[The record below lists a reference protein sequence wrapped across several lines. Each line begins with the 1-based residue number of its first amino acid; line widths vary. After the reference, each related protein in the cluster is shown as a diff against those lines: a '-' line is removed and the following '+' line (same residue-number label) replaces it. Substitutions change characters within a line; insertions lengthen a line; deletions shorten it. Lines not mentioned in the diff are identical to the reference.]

1 MKTYSPKPEDA
12 NREWFI
18 VDATDKI
25 LGRLATEITTRL
37 RGKHKP
43 EFAPHM
49 DMGDF
54 IVVINAEKIK
64 VTGQKLDKKMY
75 YKHTNHPGGL
85 KEKTLRE
92 MLDKKPENV
101 ITAAVKGMLPKNSFR
116 SAPQEAEGLRWFRAS
131 ARCPGSQNS
140 GHLIGDYHERFHL
153 QHW

>member
-12 NREWFI
+12 NREWFV
-18 VDATDKI
+18 VDATDKV
-25 LGRLATEITTRL
+25 LGRLATEITNRL

-54 IVVINAEKIK
+54 IVVINAEKIR

-101 ITAAVKGMLPKNSFR
+101 ITAAVKGMLPKNR
-116 SAPQEAEGLRWFRAS
+116 LSAQLLKKLKVYS
-131 ARCPGSQNS
+131 GSEHPHAAQAPKT
-140 GHLIGDYHERFHL
+140 LDI
-153 QHW
+153 

>member
-1 MKTYSPKPEDA
+1 MNTYSPKPEDA

-25 LGRLATEITTRL
+25 LGRLCTEITTRL

-43 EFAPHM
+43 TFAPHM

-54 IVVINAEKIK
+54 IVVINADKIK

-101 ITAAVKGMLPKNSFR
+101 ITAAVKGMLPKNKL
-116 SAPQEAEGLRWFRAS
+116 SAQLLKKLKVYA
-131 ARCPGSQNS
+131 GSEHPHAAQAPKP
-140 GHLIGDYHERFHL
+140 LDI
-153 QHW
+153 

>member
-25 LGRLATEITTRL
+25 LGRLATEITNRL

-43 EFAPHM
+43 EFTPHM

-54 IVVINAEKIK
+54 VIVINADKIK
-64 VTGQKLDKKMY
+64 VTGQKLDRKMY

-92 MLDKKPENV
+92 MLALKPENV
-101 ITAAVKGMLPKNSFR
+101 ITAAVKGMLPKNRLAALQLKKLKVYAGSEHPHAAQ
-116 SAPQEAEGLRWFRAS
+116 APTTLD
-131 ARCPGSQNS
+131 
-140 GHLIGDYHERFHL
+140 I
-153 QHW
+153 

>member
-1 MKTYSPKPEDA
+1 MKTYSPTPEDV

-25 LGRLATEITTRL
+25 LGRLATEITNRL

-54 IVVINAEKIK
+54 IVVINADKIK

-75 YKHTNHPGGL
+75 YKHSNHPGGL

-92 MLDKKPENV
+92 MLEKKPENV
-101 ITAAVKGMLPKNSFR
+101 ITAAVKGMLPKNRLAAQQLKKLKVYAGSEHPHAAQ
-116 SAPQEAEGLRWFRAS
+116 APTTLDF
-131 ARCPGSQNS
+131 
-140 GHLIGDYHERFHL
+140 
-153 QHW
+153 

>member
-25 LGRLATEITTRL
+25 LGRLATEITVRL

-64 VTGQKLDKKMY
+64 VTGQKLDKKIY

-85 KEKTLRE
+85 KQKTLRE
-92 MLDKKPENV
+92 MLERKPENV
-101 ITAAVKGMLPKNSFR
+101 ITAAVKGMLPKNR
-116 SAPQEAEGLRWFRAS
+116 LSAQLLKKVKVYA
-131 ARCPGSQNS
+131 GSEHPHAAQAPKT
-140 GHLIGDYHERFHL
+140 LDI
-153 QHW
+153 

>member
-12 NREWFI
+12 NREWYI

-25 LGRLATEITTRL
+25 LGRLATEITNRL

-54 IVVINAEKIK
+54 IVVINADKIK
-64 VTGQKLDKKMY
+64 VTGQKLERKMY
-75 YKHTNHPGGL
+75 YKHSNHPGGL

-92 MLDKKPENV
+92 MLNIKPENV
-101 ITAAVKGMLPKNSFR
+101 IKAAVKGMLPKNRLAAEQLKKLKVYSG
-116 SAPQEAEGLRWFRAS
+116 SEHPHAAQAPKPLD
-131 ARCPGSQNS
+131 
-140 GHLIGDYHERFHL
+140 I
-153 QHW
+153 

>member
-49 DMGDF
+49 DMD
-54 IVVINAEKIK
+54 A
-64 VTGQKLDKKMY
+64 KMY
-75 YKHTNHPGGL
+75 YKHSNHPGGL
-85 KEKTLRE
+85 KEKTLRQ
-92 MLDKKPENV
+92 MLEIKPENV
-101 ITAAVKGMLPKNSFR
+101 ITAAVKGMLPKNKLAALQLKKLKVYAGPEHPHAAQ
-116 SAPQEAEGLRWFRAS
+116 APKTLD
-131 ARCPGSQNS
+131 
-140 GHLIGDYHERFHL
+140 I
-153 QHW
+153 

>member
-25 LGRLATEITTRL
+25 LGRLATEITNRL

-54 IVVINAEKIK
+54 VVVINAEKIK

-75 YKHTNHPGGL
+75 YRHSEHPGGL

-92 MLDKKPENV
+92 LLAVKPENV
-101 ITAAVKGMLPKNSFR
+101 IKAAVKGMLPKNRLAAAQLKKLKVYAGSEHPHAAQ
-116 SAPQEAEGLRWFRAS
+116 APKTLDF
-131 ARCPGSQNS
+131 
-140 GHLIGDYHERFHL
+140 
-153 QHW
+153 

>member
-12 NREWFI
+12 NHEWFI

-25 LGRLATEITTRL
+25 LGRLATEITVRL

-64 VTGQKLDKKMY
+64 VTGQKLDKKIY

-85 KEKTLRE
+85 KQKTLRE
-92 MLDKKPENV
+92 MLDRKPEAV
-101 ITAAVKGMLPKNSFR
+101 ITGAVKGMLPKNR
-116 SAPQEAEGLRWFRAS
+116 LSAQLLKKLKVYA
-131 ARCPGSQNS
+131 GSEHPHAAQAPKT
-140 GHLIGDYHERFHL
+140 LDI
-153 QHW
+153 

>member
-12 NREWFI
+12 NREWLI

-54 IVVINAEKIK
+54 VVVIKDRK
-64 VTGQKLDKKMY
+64 SV
-75 YKHTNHPGGL
+75 
-85 KEKTLRE
+85 
-92 MLDKKPENV
+92 V
-101 ITAAVKGMLPKNSFR
+101 
-116 SAPQEAEGLRWFRAS
+116 
-131 ARCPGSQNS
+131 
-140 GHLIGDYHERFHL
+140 
-153 QHW
+153 

>member
-25 LGRLATEITTRL
+25 LGRLATEITNRL

-54 IVVINAEKIK
+54 IIVINAEKIR
-64 VTGQKLDKKMY
+64 VTGQKLDAKMY

-85 KEKTLRE
+85 KEKTLRQ
-92 MLDKKPENV
+92 MLELKPENV
-101 ITAAVKGMLPKNSFR
+101 ITAAVKGMLPNNRLAAQQLKKLKVYAGSEHPHAAQ
-116 SAPQEAEGLRWFRAS
+116 APKTLDF
-131 ARCPGSQNS
+131 
-140 GHLIGDYHERFHL
+140 
-153 QHW
+153 

>member
-25 LGRLATEITTRL
+25 LGRLATEITNRL

-43 EFAPHM
+43 EFTPYM

-54 IVVINAEKIK
+54 VIVINADKIK
-64 VTGQKLDKKMY
+64 VTGQKLDRKMY

-85 KEKTLRE
+85 KQKTLRD
-92 MLDKKPENV
+92 MLALKPENV
-101 ITAAVKGMLPKNSFR
+101 ITAAVKGMLPKNKLAAQQLKKLKVYSG
-116 SAPQEAEGLRWFRAS
+116 SEHPHAAQAPKTLDF
-131 ARCPGSQNS
+131 
-140 GHLIGDYHERFHL
+140 
-153 QHW
+153 